1 MLRITRTALL
11 VLMCLSLSHC
21 KKDKQ
26 KEVIIEYPLFF
37 VNNMKI
43 DTTESDSLI
52 VRESIDFPTNL
63 DGELAKNNT
72 DKSKIK
78 SGKLEFFRIQI
89 LDNAVYDSLNYC
101 NFKDLKEMSI
111 DIKHTDLGQFEV
123 ANKLNIP
130 DIRTKAINL
139 DMKDVELKDFLQKE
153 SFRMVFKYKKRRQ
166 MHHEMPFVVSLKFKI
181 VADAL

>member
-37 VNNMKI
+37 VNNMEI

-63 DGELAKNNT
+63 DGELAKT
-72 DKSKIK
+72 
-78 SGKLEFFRIQI
+78 
-89 LDNAVYDSLNYC
+89 
-101 NFKDLKEMSI
+101 
-111 DIKHTDLGQFEV
+111 
-123 ANKLNIP
+123 IP
-130 DIRTKAINL
+130 INL
-139 DMKDVELKDFLQKE
+139 KSNQVN
-153 SFRMVFKYKKRRQ
+153 
-166 MHHEMPFVVSLKFKI
+166 
-181 VADAL
+181 

>member
-1 MLRITRTALL
+1 MSRILRNALL
-11 VLMCLSLSHC
+11 VLLSLSLSNC

-26 KEVIIEYPLFF
+26 KEITIEYPLFF
-37 VNNMKI
+37 VNNMEI
-43 DTTESDSLI
+43 DTTEADSLI

-72 DKSKIK
+72 DKSRIK

-89 LDNAVYDSLNYC
+89 LDNAVFDSLNYC

-111 DIKHTDLGQFEV
+111 DIKHNDLGQFEV

-130 DIRTKAINL
+130 DTRTKALNL
-139 DMKDVELKDFLQKE
+139 DLTNIELKEFLQKE
-153 SFRMVFKYKKRRQ
+153 TFRMVFKYRKRRQ

-181 VADAL
+181 VAEAL